1 MVLHRIITPNI
12 GENLTSCVL
21 TGEIAS
27 SEHIYILIVAA
38 TSTKRT
44 SFAGQAAQFF
54 PLVGIGCLVGGS
66 IFQFGSE
73 VVIKHLDDA
82 LPYVFLCLIM
92 IIGAGMI
99 LGTYLTS
106 KRKHEVCTY
115 CITANCV
122 EVKSRYHRGTR
133 SYCPIYEVYFR
144 DETIQICNN
153 LYTNLNRVEVGEVR
167 EVYLNPDNPKEFFEP
182 KEEKSAKLFT
192 YAFGSAFIAISAFAL
207 VMVLFIA

>member
-1 MVLHRIITPNI
+1 
-12 GENLTSCVL
+12 
-21 TGEIAS
+21 
-27 SEHIYILIVAA
+27 
-38 TSTKRT
+38 
-44 SFAGQAAQFF
+44 
-54 PLVGIGCLVGGS
+54 
-66 IFQFGSE
+66 
-73 VVIKHLDDA
+73 
-82 LPYVFLCLIM
+82 
-92 IIGAGMI
+92 
-99 LGTYLTS
+99 S